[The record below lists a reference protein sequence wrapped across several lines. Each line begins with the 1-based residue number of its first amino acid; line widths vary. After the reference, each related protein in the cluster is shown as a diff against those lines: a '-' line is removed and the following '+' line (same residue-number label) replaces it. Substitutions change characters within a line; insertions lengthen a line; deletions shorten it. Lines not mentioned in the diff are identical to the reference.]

1 MKNKKEAAE
10 YTKLLVKRMKKS
22 KAKHQEQT
30 VKRYRQSYWVLLLL
44 SLTPVKNKSLRVK
57 NEWYDLVA
65 EVTDTERST
74 PNYVMYM
81 WTLKSWPQGNWD

>member
-10 YTKLLVKRMKKS
+10 YTELLVKRMKKS
-22 KAKHQEQT
+22 KAKQREQT

-44 SLTPVKNKSLRVK
+44 SLTLVKNKSLRVK

-65 EVTDTERST
+65 GVTDTERPTS
-74 PNYVMYM
+74 NYVMYM